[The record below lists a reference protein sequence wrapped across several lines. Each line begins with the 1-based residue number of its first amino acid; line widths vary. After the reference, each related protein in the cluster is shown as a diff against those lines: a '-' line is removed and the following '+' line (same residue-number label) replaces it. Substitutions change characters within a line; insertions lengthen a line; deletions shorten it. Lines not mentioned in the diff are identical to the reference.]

1 MQKYTKIFNETRGIV
16 TFGGALRD
24 MYIYIWIQG
33 SIAFRF
39 LEIHIDFELEIKTW
53 NL

>member
-1 MQKYTKIFNETRGIV
+1 MQKYTKIFNENKRNCH
-16 TFGGALRD
+16 FRGALRD